1 MISSA
6 LLALLLLGSNASR
19 ASTFVTQTIEAD
31 PKSIEFVDDLN
42 FKLLDTA
49 VQRQINAY
57 DSTLSLSG
65 RVKFGTRIYPKS
77 VLRDSLVLFQ
87 ELARQNQECMRGDSG
102 KAVCQQR
109 FNEAIQAR
117 FRVFR
122 PKSETS
128 RYTAYYSPDFNGSL
142 VPRGKYQLPLY
153 SAPSDPALKESTR
166 EAITYSHALEGK
178 GLECAYIDADLFE
191 LYSLQI
197 EGGGRIR
204 LFDEEGKETVKYI
217 SYHDKN
223 ALPLRFF
230 SKLMLE
236 HGWLTAQDL
245 SYSTQHKY
253 FLDHPE
259 VQRKLYSESPSYVY
273 FKLTDEEPLGIS
285 SIPLTENRSTAYD
298 PAFFPAPGVLN
309 FIRVTVNGKEIT
321 RFMLGQ
327 DVGGAIKGPAR
338 ADLYFGFGE
347 EARIAA
353 ESLGAEGKQYFLIKR
368 DGEKSTLGSS
378 IKNLSLK

>member
-49 VQRQINAY
+49 VQRQIDAY
-57 DSTLSLSG
+57 DTTLSLSG
-65 RVKFGTRIYPKS
+65 KVKFGTRIYPKS

-87 ELARQNQECMRGDSG
+87 ELARQNQECMKGDSG

-142 VPRGKYQLPLY
+142 APRGKYQLPLY
-153 SAPSDPALKESTR
+153 SAPADPVLKESTR
-166 EAITYSHALEGK
+166 EAITYSHALAGK

-197 EGGGRIR
+197 EGGGRIH
-204 LFDEEGKETVKYI
+204 LFDEQGKETVKYI

-223 ALPLRFF
+223 SLPLRFF

-253 FLDHPE
+253 FLEHPE
-259 VQRKLYSESPSYVY
+259 IQRKLYSESPSYVY

-368 DGEKSTLGSS
+368 DGEK
-378 IKNLSLK
+378 K